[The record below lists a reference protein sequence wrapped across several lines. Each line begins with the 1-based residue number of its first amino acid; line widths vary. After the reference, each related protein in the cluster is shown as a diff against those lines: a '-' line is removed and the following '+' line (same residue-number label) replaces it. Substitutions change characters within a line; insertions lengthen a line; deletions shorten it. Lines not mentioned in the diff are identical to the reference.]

1 MQVNAAGNTQGTT
14 ENQGNE
20 LKKTLGKEEFLKLLI
35 TELRYQ
41 DAMNPM
47 EDKEFIAQ
55 MAQMSS
61 LEQMQNLN
69 KTFEEGLLTLA
80 EAQNNY
86 SKNIS
91 ALLEVMLNQSVLN
104 SFNQGLNLL
113 GREVVFTSEGEERAG
128 TVSAIKQ
135 VQGHYVAVVGEEE
148 VPFTEITAVR

>member
-14 ENQGNE
+14 ETQENV

-91 ALLEVMLNQSVLN
+91 ALLEVMLHQSSLN

-113 GREVVFTSEGEERAG
+113 GREVAFTSEGEEREG

-135 VQGHYVAVVGEEE
+135 VQGHYVAVIGEEE
-148 VPFTEITAVR
+148 VPFTEITSVR